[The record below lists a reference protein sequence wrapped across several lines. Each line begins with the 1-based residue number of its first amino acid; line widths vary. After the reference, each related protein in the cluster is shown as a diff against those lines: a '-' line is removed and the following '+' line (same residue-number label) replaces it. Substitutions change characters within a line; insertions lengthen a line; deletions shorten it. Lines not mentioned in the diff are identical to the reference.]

1 MLLYGFALTGHR
13 DSFTM
18 TAVRVVIDAKDE
30 SIDTS
35 YLGSQKYT
43 WKAPGHIRDSFVH
56 TNPCVV
62 ISDSQE
68 LKSPNQA

>member
-30 SIDTS
+30 TMYT

-43 WKAPGHIRDSFVH
+43 WKAPGHIRDSLVH
-56 TNPCVV
+56 PNPCVV
-62 ISDSQE
+62 ISVSQE

>member
-1 MLLYGFALTGHR
+1 MLLYGFALIGHR

-30 SIDTS
+30 TMYT

-43 WKAPGHIRDSFVH
+43 WKAPGHIRDSLVH
-56 TNPCVV
+56 PNPCVV
-62 ISDSQE
+62 ISVRQK